1 MLREENEALKQR
13 LKILEESGGQAE
25 DVTEQV
31 QKRLQEPCSSKE
43 GLHLCKLKSVYQND
57 DLHHLY
63 LHPHYWF
70 FINFPIAVY
79 VKCKKQ

>member
-1 MLREENEALKQR
+1 MQL

-43 GLHLCKLKSVYQND
+43 VDGPKINHSQPIHSPINSSVKAAFTVQSTT
-57 DLHHLY
+57 LSK
-63 LHPHYWF
+63 
-70 FINFPIAVY
+70 V
-79 VKCKKQ
+79 